1 MRTKEMR
8 KGENSTEEKR
18 RKQQKTVVVY
28 DTLRHRKRIKNMTII
43 EFIEKMAM
51 IKKKEGDLLIEKTR
65 HHLDRIQIEK
75 EGEQEESRIENEAGV
90 DKIRRKK
97 VKRKGKKR
105 KEKEG
110 KKEKNGKEETKR
122 EKNRK
127 R

>member
-51 IKKKEGDLLIEKTR
+51 IKKRGRLTNRKNKTP
-65 HHLDRIQIEK
+65 
-75 EGEQEESRIENEAGV
+75 SRSDSNRE
-90 DKIRRKK
+90 IRRARG
-97 VKRKGKKR
+97 VK
-105 KEKEG
+105 
-110 KKEKNGKEETKR
+110 N
-122 EKNRK
+122 
-127 R
+127 

>member
-51 IKKKEGDLLIEKTR
+51 IKKKR
-65 HHLDRIQIEK
+65 
-75 EGEQEESRIENEAGV
+75 
-90 DKIRRKK
+90 
-97 VKRKGKKR
+97 
-105 KEKEG
+105 
-110 KKEKNGKEETKR
+110 ETY
-122 EKNRK
+122 
-127 R
+127 